1 MDIKQALLIGVTGAL
16 INADSPKTP
25 YSNPTSKELAET
37 FYTPSEKPLDPL
49 TLSSSFKNNIIWD
62 QAPSF
67 LQQTLQK
74 VTIQNLEGTPFR
86 WKKRIINPNY
96 WNLLGYS
103 QAKAIMEDY
112 NDLSSVDPN
121 QKLLWNEEITFPLI
135 YPELEAFFP
144 KRLETLLLYP
154 SFEKYSNQMMK
165 HTIIVS
171 CCENGKT
178 ALAYYENWKLKLATY
193 VSAWT
198 KNHKTIKGKYP
209 LNHSSIYRRSQKYN
223 RAPMPYSLNINWGY
237 FLHQWRS
244 NGNPQSHG
252 CIRVPGLYI
261 KWLYEHL
268 PRSQGEAIIILEDLY
283 TPTLKKIGNKKSSN

>member
-1 MDIKQALLIGVTGAL
+1 MSIKHALLIGATGFL
-16 INADSPKTP
+16 IDANSPKTP
-25 YSNPTSKELAET
+25 FSNQIKEGIIETLNPTQERLSNPLVCTT
-37 FYTPSEKPLDPL
+37 T
-49 TLSSSFKNNIIWD
+49 FKNDTTWN
-62 QAPSF
+62 PSNF
-67 LQQTLQK
+67 TSQYLLER
-74 VTIQNLEGTPFR
+74 VVVQNLEETPFLGE
-86 WKKRIINPNY
+86 KSMIELNY

-103 QAKAIMEDY
+103 QAKTIMEDY
-112 NDLSSVDPN
+112 NDLSSTDPN

-135 YPELEAFFP
+135 YPDLEAFFP

-178 ALAYYENWKLKLATY
+178 ALAYYENWKLRLATY

-198 KNHKTIKGKYP
+198 KNHKTIKGKYS
-209 LNHSSIYRRSQKYN
+209 LSHGSIYRRSQKYN

-268 PRSQGEAIIILEDLY
+268 PRSQGETIIILEDLY
-283 TPTLKKIGNKKSSN
+283 TPTLKKIGNKKSFN

>member
-1 MDIKQALLIGVTGAL
+1 MSIKQALLIGVTGFL
-16 INADSPKTP
+16 IDADSPKTP
-25 YSNPTSKELAET
+25 FPNQTKKGLIETLNPKQ
-37 FYTPSEKPLDPL
+37 EKQSDPL
-49 TLSSSFKNNIIWD
+49 VCTTTFKNNPSCNQVEKLSD
-62 QAPSF
+62 QAI
-67 LQQTLQK
+67 QK
-74 VTIQNLEGTPFR
+74 VTIQDLEETPFR

-96 WNLLGYS
+96 WNFLGYS

-165 HTIIVS
+165 HMIIVS

-209 LNHSSIYRRSQKYN
+209 LSHSSIYRRSRRYN

-268 PRSQGEAIIILEDLY
+268 PRNQGEAIIILEGLY

>member
-1 MDIKQALLIGVTGAL
+1 
-16 INADSPKTP
+16 
-25 YSNPTSKELAET
+25 
-37 FYTPSEKPLDPL
+37 
-49 TLSSSFKNNIIWD
+49 
-62 QAPSF
+62 
-67 LQQTLQK
+67 
-74 VTIQNLEGTPFR
+74 
-86 WKKRIINPNY
+86 
-96 WNLLGYS
+96 
-103 QAKAIMEDY
+103 MEDY

-135 YPELEAFFP
+135 YPELEDFFP

-178 ALAYYENWKLKLATY
+178 ALTYYENWKLKLATY

-209 LNHSSIYRRSQKYN
+209 LSHSSIYRRSRRYN
-223 RAPMPYSLNINWGY
+223 RAPMPYSLNIHWGY

-268 PRSQGEAIIILEDLY
+268 PRSYGEAIIILEDLY
-283 TPTLKKIGNKKSSN
+283 TPTLKKIGNKNLLTNSGFFYFTTNFFPLPFNYNKEKNQILILCIIKTTREKKIKHLSL

>member
-1 MDIKQALLIGVTGAL
+1 
-16 INADSPKTP
+16 
-25 YSNPTSKELAET
+25 
-37 FYTPSEKPLDPL
+37 
-49 TLSSSFKNNIIWD
+49 
-62 QAPSF
+62 
-67 LQQTLQK
+67 
-74 VTIQNLEGTPFR
+74 
-86 WKKRIINPNY
+86 
-96 WNLLGYS
+96 
-103 QAKAIMEDY
+103 MEDY
-112 NDLSSVDPN
+112 NDLPSVDPN

-144 KRLETLLLYP
+144 KKLETLLLYP

-268 PRSQGEAIIILEDLY
+268 PRSQKETIIVLEDLY

>member
-1 MDIKQALLIGVTGAL
+1 MDIKQALLIGATGYFSDAT
-16 INADSPKTP
+16 S
-25 YSNPTSKELAET
+25 SNIPFSDQTKKVIIET
-37 FYTPSEKPLDPL
+37 LNPAQEKQSDPL
-49 TLSSSFKNNIIWD
+49 VCTTTFKNNPSYNQVEKLSD
-62 QAPSF
+62 QAV
-67 LQQTLQK
+67 QK
-74 VTIQNLEGTPFR
+74 VTIQDLEETPFR

-112 NDLSSVDPN
+112 NDLPSFDPN

-144 KRLETLLLYP
+144 KKLETLLLYP

-268 PRSQGEAIIILEDLY
+268 PRSQKETIIVLEDLY